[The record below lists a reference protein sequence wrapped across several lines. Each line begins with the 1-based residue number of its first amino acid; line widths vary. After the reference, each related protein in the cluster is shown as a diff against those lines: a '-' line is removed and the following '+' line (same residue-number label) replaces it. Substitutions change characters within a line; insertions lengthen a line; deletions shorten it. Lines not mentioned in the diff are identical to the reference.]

1 MPACGCVCVHVDMDV
16 REIVVVNSVRL
27 QAPRSSSP
35 FFDDAVIARS
45 LYHTPPLM
53 TTHTGQHN
61 AQRLAVHLD
70 DVLLVLRVRFALNL
84 PDASTP

>member
-1 MPACGCVCVHVDMDV
+1 MDV

-27 QAPRSSSP
+27 QAPRSSR

-45 LYHTPPLM
+45 LYHTPPLI